1 MSVYW
6 VDKFLYQVDRDPA
19 LLARYK
25 ADPAALVAEWESGLG
40 GQLGNGASIERT
52 SWLSLSDD
60 ERRALVE
67 HDYVTLFELGA
78 HFFLNLTIYIGLYDE
93 EYRATHGPLAFQLEM
108 AEKLSGWLGREYPS
122 VGV

>member
-6 VDKFLYQVDRDPA
+6 VDKFLYQVDRDPE
-19 LLARYK
+19 LLAGYK
-25 ADPAALVAEWESGLG
+25 TDAAGLVAAWEAGLG
-40 GQLGNGASIERT
+40 SQLGNGASVERT
-52 SWLSLSDD
+52 SWLSLTDE

-93 EYRATHGPLAFQLEM
+93 DYRATRGPLAFQLEM
-108 AEKLSGWLGREYPS
+108 AEKLAGWLGKEYPS
-122 VGV
+122 VTV